1 MEDNLTNKIFNNIAS
16 KTVLALIGL
25 FAAVITIY
33 AFLQE
38 KSVDVRY
45 EIIANTNVLDFNA
58 DISKLEVSYDST
70 NLKQSNENLRIIT
83 IKIINNGKQHLFKE
97 YLDNNDPL
105 GLVISSGKII
115 EKPDLIQTSN
125 DYLKRNIKLHNFTKN
140 KLTFSQVI
148 LESAEFFVLKLL
160 ILHQKDEIPKINSFG
175 KIAGQKNIEVV
186 NSVDIKT
193 EKTFLLNVYEGNI
206 WTQLLRLL
214 SYFLIGVLIIL
225 IIVGISEK
233 IDTIREKKRKIK
245 MVREFKKIKSYN
257 YTRMDDAIFDKYKL
271 QGSYSLKHSQIL
283 LKNEKDLNENYS
295 ELSREL
301 KSKEFRR
308 HRRIDNTN
316 LRFFYED
323 DWHLINDM
331 ISDGILYKENDKLS
345 VNQPMKDTINKFIDF
360 LKEKGEFKKSR
371 DYGSHRMIDENEYEE
386 ASDEQ

>member
-148 LESAEFFVLKLL
+148 LESGEFFVLKLL

>member
-1 MEDNLTNKIFNNIAS
+1 
-16 KTVLALIGL
+16 
-25 FAAVITIY
+25 
-33 AFLQE
+33 
-38 KSVDVRY
+38 
-45 EIIANTNVLDFNA
+45 
-58 DISKLEVSYDST
+58 
-70 NLKQSNENLRIIT
+70 
-83 IKIINNGKQHLFKE
+83 
-97 YLDNNDPL
+97 
-105 GLVISSGKII
+105 
-115 EKPDLIQTSN
+115 
-125 DYLKRNIKLHNFTKN
+125 
-140 KLTFSQVI
+140 
-148 LESAEFFVLKLL
+148 L
-160 ILHQKDEIPKINSFG
+160 ILHQKDEVPKINSFG

-331 ISDGILYKENDKLS
+331 FSDGILYKENDKLS